1 MKKTL
6 IILGLLSI
14 LTTTTFASN
23 FFSISYGQ
31 GLEDIILTDN
41 ENEVLFKN
49 YQSVRLRSGVQYFPI
64 EDLENHPFGM
74 YLDIGYGFTDKV
86 TYIDNGNEEAFRS
99 MSLILNLG
107 FTFTL
112 NNYFVLFG
120 GPGFESRAISSK
132 DDALSKSFEETNLNL
147 NGGLIM
153 YFYENRMGLIME
165 YDSAP
170 NAVSVGI
177 AWRYGKD

>member
-14 LTTTTFASN
+14 LTTTIFASN
-23 FFSISYGQ
+23 FFAISYGQ
-31 GLEDIILTDN
+31 GLEDRILTHN
-41 ENEVLFKN
+41 ENEVFFTN
-49 YQSVRLRSGVQYFPI
+49 YQSVRLKSGVQYFPI

-74 YLDIGYGFTDKV
+74 YLDISYGFTDKA
-86 TYIDNGNEEAFRS
+86 TYIDNGNEEEFRS
-99 MSLILNLG
+99 TSLILNLG

-112 NNYFVLFG
+112 NNYFILFG
-120 GPGFESRAISSK
+120 GPGFETRKVSSEN
-132 DDALSKSFEETNLNL
+132 DALEKSLEESNLNL

-177 AWRYGKD
+177 TWRYGNK